1 MLEERRWRKWLYVTL
16 VVFILWELAFSAVI
30 GLSYGEITSA
40 AIPLAAAFLVILS
53 IAIALAP
60 RLLGDRLQ
68 PSLEFVQR
76 ARIPLYAVYVGFVG
90 LVVIV
95 ALPLG
100 MRYIRYL
107 NPSAFLFFRVASIGS
122 IILIILLAVVF
133 SRLHA
138 ALGLIERQGSE

>member
-16 VVFILWELAFSAVI
+16 VVFILWELAFSAI
-30 GLSYGEITSA
+30 ISLSYGEITSA
-40 AIPLAAAFLVILS
+40 AIPLAAGFLVILA

-76 ARIPLYAVYVGFVG
+76 VRIPLYAVYVGFVG
-90 LVVIV
+90 MVVIM

-100 MRYIRYL
+100 MRYVRYL

-122 IILIILLAVVF
+122 IILIILLAAVF
-133 SRLHA
+133 NRWHA
-138 ALGLIERQGSE
+138 SLSLIEGQGQE

>member
-16 VVFILWELAFSAVI
+16 VGLILWELAFSAVI

-40 AIPLAAAFLVILS
+40 TIPLAAAFIVILA

-68 PSLEFVQR
+68 PSLKFVER

-90 LVVIV
+90 LVVIM

-100 MRYIRYL
+100 MRYVRYL
-107 NPSAFLFFRVASIGS
+107 NPTAFLFFRVAIIGS
-122 IILIILLAVVF
+122 IILIILLAVFF
-133 SRLHA
+133 SRWHA
-138 ALGLIERQGSE
+138 SLGLIERQGSE